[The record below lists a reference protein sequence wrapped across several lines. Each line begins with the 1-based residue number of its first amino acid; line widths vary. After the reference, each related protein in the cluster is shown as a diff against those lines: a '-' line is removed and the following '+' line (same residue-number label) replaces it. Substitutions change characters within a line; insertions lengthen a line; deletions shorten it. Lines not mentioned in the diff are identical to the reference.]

1 MIRRP
6 KQDVMLESGSDKDWE
21 MPPSALPNVF
31 AETAAEQA
39 ITAKLQAASP
49 AKKSAKAAKPAKLV
63 KPAKPAA
70 KLARATS
77 AKKKSTAR
85 R

>member
-21 MPPSALPNVF
+21 MPA
-31 AETAAEQA
+31 
-39 ITAKLQAASP
+39 AASAVVKVAANGHARHSNP
-49 AKKSAKAAKPAKLV
+49 AKKTTRPVAK
-63 KPAKPAA
+63 
-70 KLARATS
+70 TN
-77 AKKKSTAR
+77 R

>member
-21 MPPSALPNVF
+21 MPSSTLPNVF
-31 AETAAEQA
+31 TEAKIEAALNGHDKGTRKTKTAE
-39 ITAKLQAASP
+39 AS
-49 AKKSAKAAKPAKLV
+49 KKPSRAGASKAKAG
-63 KPAKPAA
+63 
-70 KLARATS
+70 
-77 AKKKSTAR
+77 R